1 MSKKSVISISKS
13 EVVSA
18 HGAVGAMHPLAAEAG
33 VEILRQGGNAFDAAV
48 AIGFAIGVVEPFNSG
63 VGAIA
68 VLVAHDA
75 KTGRNHVIDGTGPL
89 PAAISPDLYELADE
103 SERSGVYQ
111 WRATKNDANNTGYL
125 APAVP
130 GTPAALCAAHERWG
144 KLPLADV
151 MAPAIRLAEEGW
163 ELDWYVSHV
172 FAMQSSR
179 LRNYPDSLRTF
190 FRPDGNLLVSGS
202 YMERPDKL
210 IQKDLGRTLRLIAE
224 KGAAGFYTG
233 ETAQKIADDMK
244 ANGGVLSYD
253 DLASYKPRFYDDVP
267 LNDYHGFQIVQSPH
281 NNGGPTVVEA
291 LNIIENDHL
300 ADYGF
305 GTATATH
312 LVIEAQRRAFRDRF
326 RYLGDPE
333 FAPVPSE
340 AIISK
345 AYAAARRE
353 SIDPFHA
360 TPNVDPLDPWPFQ
373 PNAPAGAGGGRVSIN
388 GDGLTTHFNVI
399 DSEHNMVSC
408 TSTLGAHFGS
418 AVVAKDT
425 GVLLNNGVMW
435 FDPEPGSIVT
445 IGPGKRIMTA
455 GTPTL
460 VLRDGA
466 PFMAIGA
473 PGGRRVISAIF
484 QCLVNVLDHG
494 MRPQEAIASP
504 RVHAENATVEIDSR
518 FSEAAFA
525 GLRRRGH
532 NLLVREETAAQSV
545 LARPNGI
552 MIDPETG
559 LFYGGA
565 TPFGPATAM
574 GV

>member
-1 MSKKSVISISKS
+1 MSKRSVIGVTKS

-18 HGAVGAMHPLAAEAG
+18 KGAVSAMHPLAAEAG
-33 VEILRQGGNAFDAAV
+33 VEILRQGGNAYDAAV

-63 VGAIA
+63 IGAIA
-68 VLVAHDA
+68 VWVGYDA
-75 KTGRNHVIDGTGPL
+75 KTGRNHIIDSTGQL
-89 PAAISPDLYELADE
+89 PSKLSHEHFTLVDASQ
-103 SERSGVYQ
+103 RSGVYQ
-111 WRATKNDANNTGYL
+111 WRATEGDANNTGYL
-125 APAVP
+125 APAIP
-130 GTPAALCAAHERWG
+130 GTPAALCAAHERFG
-144 KLPLADV
+144 KLPLDQV
-151 MAPAIRLAEEGW
+151 MAPAIRLAEEGF

-172 FAMQSSR
+172 FAMQSAR
-179 LRNYPDSLRTF
+179 LRKFPESLRTY
-190 FRPDGNLLVSGS
+190 FRPDGNLLVAGS
-202 YMERPDKL
+202 YMEAPDKL

-224 KGAAGFYTG
+224 KGADGFYKG
-233 ETAQKIADDMK
+233 ETAQKIAADVQ
-244 ANGGVLSYD
+244 ANGGVITVEDFAAYE
-253 DLASYKPRFYDDVP
+253 PRFYDDVR
-267 LNDYHGFQIVQSPH
+267 LHDYHGYQILQSPY
-281 NNGGPTVVEA
+281 NNGGPTVIEA
-291 LNIIENDHL
+291 LNILENDYI

-305 GTATATH
+305 GTAASTH

-333 FAPVPSE
+333 IAPVPTE
-340 AIISK
+340 GITSK
-345 AYAAARRE
+345 EFAAARRAD
-353 SIDPFHA
+353 IDDRRA
-360 TPNVDPLDPWPFQ
+360 TPNVEAADPWPYQ
-373 PNAPAGAGGGRVSIN
+373 QEQLAGAGGGRVSIN

-399 DSEHNMVSC
+399 DGEHNMVSC

-445 IGPGKRIMTA
+445 IGGGKRIMTA

-460 VLRDGA
+460 VLKDGA
-466 PFMAIGA
+466 PFLAIGA

-484 QCLVNVLDHG
+484 QCLLNVMDHG

-518 FSEAAFA
+518 FSDAAME

-532 NLLVREETAAQSV
+532 NLLIREETAAQSV

-552 MIDPETG
+552 MIDQETG